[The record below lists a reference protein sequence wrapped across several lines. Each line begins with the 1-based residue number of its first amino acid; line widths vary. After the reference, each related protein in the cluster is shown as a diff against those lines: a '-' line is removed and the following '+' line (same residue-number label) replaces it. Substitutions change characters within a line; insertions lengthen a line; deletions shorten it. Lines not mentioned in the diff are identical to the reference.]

1 MIRYRLEILKEL
13 KKAGYSSYRLRQ
25 EKVLGEG
32 TLQQLRAG
40 NTNISV
46 ETIGTICNIL
56 SCQPGDLIEWV
67 PDEAKEDT

>member
-32 TLQQLRAG
+32 TLQQVREIR
-40 NTNISV
+40 ISV
-46 ETIGTICNIL
+46 LKQLVRFAIFCLASLAI
-56 SCQPGDLIEWV
+56 
-67 PDEAKEDT
+67 